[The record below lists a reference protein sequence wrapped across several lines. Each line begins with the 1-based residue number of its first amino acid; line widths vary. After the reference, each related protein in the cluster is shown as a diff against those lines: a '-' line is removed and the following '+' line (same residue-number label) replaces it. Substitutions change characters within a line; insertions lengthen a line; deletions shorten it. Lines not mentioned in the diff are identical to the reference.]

1 MAHTDAVETY
11 VEPLTTAVVLDP
23 ELVPILS
30 AGEHSVVKITRA
42 RHVVVVIPA
51 YNEERFIGSVV
62 LKTLRH
68 AATVVVVDDGSRD
81 ATAEIAEAAGAIV
94 VRHPQN
100 RGKGVALNT
109 GFRKAREFKP
119 DVVVTI
125 DADGQHVPGEMAAVM
140 RPVLDGKADV
150 VIGSRYLEP
159 TSDVPQHRVW
169 GHRAFNALSTGVS
182 GVAVSDSQSG
192 FRAFSP
198 KALRVL
204 SFNSTSFSVES
215 EMQLLAREHR
225 LTVSEVPIT
234 VYYQDKPK
242 RPVLS
247 HGMNVLGGILQLT
260 GQYRPLLF
268 FGVPGLILLIIGI
281 GWGIWVI
288 DIYRS
293 HQTLPLGYTVLS
305 SLLTTLA
312 SLCLFTGII
321 LHSVRGL
328 LISFNHRHD

>member
-1 MAHTDAVETY
+1 MMHTEALESHEASLDVM
-11 VEPLTTAVVLDP
+11 VMEPDGQSNSATNELNVVR
-23 ELVPILS
+23 
-30 AGEHSVVKITRA
+30 ITRSSA
-42 RHVVVVIPA
+42 ITVIIPA

-62 LKTLRH
+62 LKTLQH
-68 AATVVVVDDGSRD
+68 ADTVIVVDDGSSD

-94 VRHPQN
+94 VRHGYN

-125 DADGQHVPGEMAAVM
+125 DADGQHVPGELAAVIM
-140 RPVLDGKADV
+140 PVIEGRADI
-150 VIGSRYLEP
+150 VIGSRYLEQ
-159 TSDVPQHRVW
+159 TSDVPHHRVW
-169 GHRAFNALSTGVS
+169 GHRAFNAISTGVS
-182 GVAVSDSQSG
+182 GVSVSDSQSG

-198 KALRVL
+198 RALRML
-204 SFNSTSFSVES
+204 SFNSNSFSVES

-225 LTVSEVPIT
+225 LLVSEVPIT
-234 VYYQDKPK
+234 IHYHDKPK
-242 RPVLS
+242 RPVLN
-247 HGMNVLGGILQLT
+247 HGMTVLSGILQLT

-268 FGVPGLILLIIGI
+268 FGLPGLLMLICGL

-288 DIYRS
+288 DIYRT

-312 SLCLFTGII
+312 ALSLFTGII

-328 LISFNHRHD
+328 LLSFHNHQE